1 MEFPHLGQH
10 CNEATCN
17 RLDFLPVK
25 CDSCDKVFCA
35 THYNYE
41 RHNCPGAHRK
51 DFQVPI
57 CPLCGEPVPTAPGV
71 EPDLTVSQHIDKQ
84 CKSDSKK
91 IYTNRC
97 HAKGCKRK
105 ELIPV
110 QCSQCKL
117 NFCLRHR
124 HTTDHDCQ
132 PYSASSTKTTTST
145 ISSATQGVFKIFS
158 DTRAMA
164 AQAAENRRQANPKA
178 RGAVP
183 TVATAA
189 VAQRNH
195 IQNIQGNMTED
206 EALAHALALSIME
219 EDDAATTGGNRGN
232 TSTSTNNAQRATTT
246 VGGQQANSKDKCSL
260 C

>member
-35 THYNYE
+35 SHYNYD
-41 RHNCPGAHRK
+41 RHNCPGAHK
-51 DFQVPI
+51 KNFQVPI

-71 EPDLTVSQHIDKQ
+71 EPDLTVGQHIDKQ
-84 CKSDSKK
+84 CQSDSKK

-124 HTTDHDCQ
+124 HSSDHDCKPPTQ
-132 PYSASSTKTTTST
+132 SNVSTAASSSSTS
-145 ISSATQGVFKIFS
+145 QGVFKIFS

-164 AQAAENRRQANPKA
+164 AQAAEKRLQSRNQQSANNAKA
-178 RGAVP
+178 RQVS
-183 TVATAA
+183 TTTAA
-189 VAQRNH
+189 VAQRSQV
-195 IQNIQGNMTED
+195 QNIQGNMTED

-219 EDDAATTGGNRGN
+219 QDGTAQSSQSAAAAAA
-232 TSTSTNNAQRATTT
+232 NAQRATT
-246 VGGQQANSKDKCSL
+246 VGGRDKDKCSL
-260 C
+260 S

>member
-1 MEFPHLGQH
+1 MY
-10 CNEATCN
+10 T
-17 RLDFLPVK
+17 DFLPVK

-35 THYNYE
+35 SHYNYE
-41 RHNCPGAHRK
+41 RHNCPGAHK
-51 DFQVPI
+51 KNFQVPI

-124 HTTDHDCQ
+124 HSSDHDCKPTASIQ
-132 PYSASSTKTTTST
+132 PAPSAAAAAGSS
-145 ISSATQGVFKIFS
+145 QGIFRIFS
-158 DTRAMA
+158 DTRAKA
-164 AQAAENRRQANPKA
+164 AQAAENRRQRTQEIPKA
-178 RGAVP
+178 RQVQAPPV
-183 TVATAA
+183 A
-189 VAQRNH
+189 VAQRTSATQV
-195 IQNIQGNMTED
+195 QNIQGNMVRLLTI
-206 EALAHALALSIME
+206 HYS
-219 EDDAATTGGNRGN
+219 
-232 TSTSTNNAQRATTT
+232 S
-246 VGGQQANSKDKCSL
+246 
-260 C
+260 

>member
-35 THYNYE
+35 SHYNYE
-41 RHNCPGAHRK
+41 RHNCPGAHK
-51 DFQVPI
+51 KNFQVPI

-71 EPDLTVSQHIDKQ
+71 EPDLTVGQHIDKQ
-84 CKSDSKK
+84 CRSDSKK

-110 QCSQCKL
+110 ECSQCKL

-124 HTTDHDCQ
+124 HSSDHDCN
-132 PYSASSTKTTTST
+132 PAAATATTASAASSSSGTKS
-145 ISSATQGVFKIFS
+145 QGVFKIFS

-164 AQAAENRRQANPKA
+164 AQAAERRLQNRNPQTANNPKA
-178 RGAVP
+178 RQVF
-183 TVATAA
+183 TA
-189 VAQRNH
+189 VAQRSQV
-195 IQNIQGNMTED
+195 QNIQGNMTED

-219 EDDAATTGGNRGN
+219 QDDSAESSQRGDAASAAT
-232 TSTSTNNAQRATTT
+232 NAQRATT
-246 VGGQQANSKDKCSL
+246 VGGRDKDKCSL
-260 C
+260 S

>member
-1 MEFPHLGQH
+1 M
-10 CNEATCN
+10 
-17 RLDFLPVK
+17 K

-35 THYNYE
+35 SHYNYE
-41 RHNCPGAHRK
+41 RHNCPGAHK
-51 DFQVPI
+51 KNFQVPI

-124 HTTDHDCQ
+124 HSSDHDCK
-132 PYSASSTKTTTST
+132 PSVSTTPAAGTS
-145 ISSATQGVFKIFS
+145 QGIFKIFT
-158 DTRAMA
+158 DTRAKA
-164 AQAAENRRQANPKA
+164 AQAAESRRQKTHENPKA
-178 RGAVP
+178 RQVQAPV
-183 TVATAA
+183 A
-189 VAQRNH
+189 VAQRTTPSQV
-195 IQNIQGNMTED
+195 QNIQGNMVNQ
-206 EALAHALALSIME
+206 I
-219 EDDAATTGGNRGN
+219 
-232 TSTSTNNAQRATTT
+232 
-246 VGGQQANSKDKCSL
+246 K
-260 C
+260 

>member
-35 THYNYE
+35 SHYNYE
-41 RHNCPGAHRK
+41 RHNCPGAHK
-51 DFQVPI
+51 KNFQVPI

-84 CKSDSKK
+84 CQSDSKK

-124 HTTDHDCQ
+124 HSSDHDCK
-132 PYSASSTKTTTST
+132 PATATNNLASAPSTS
-145 ISSATQGVFKIFS
+145 QGVFKIFS

-164 AQAAENRRQANPKA
+164 AQAAEKRLQIKNQQTANNSKA
-178 RGAVP
+178 RQVP
-183 TVATAA
+183 TTAA
-189 VAQRNH
+189 SQM
-195 IQNIQGNMTED
+195 QSIQGNMTED

-219 EDDAATTGGNRGN
+219 QDGTAENSQRDNAASATN
-232 TSTSTNNAQRATTT
+232 TVNTQRATT
-246 VGGQQANSKDKCSL
+246 VGGRDKDKCSL
-260 C
+260 S

>member
-41 RHNCPGAHRK
+41 RHNCPGAHK
-51 DFQVPI
+51 KNFQVPI

-71 EPDLTVSQHIDKQ
+71 EPDLTVGQHIDKQ

-110 QCSQCKL
+110 LCSQCKL

-124 HTTDHDCQ
+124 HTSDHDCK
-132 PYSASSTKTTTST
+132 PASAAG
-145 ISSATQGVFKIFS
+145 SSAPVASAGTSQGIFKIFT
-158 DTRAMA
+158 DTRSMA
-164 AQAAENRRQANPKA
+164 AQAAEKRRQSKPQANPPA
-178 RGAVP
+178 RNVP
-183 TVATAA
+183 LAAAAAATP
-189 VAQRNH
+189 
-195 IQNIQGNMTED
+195 IQVQTIQGNMTED

-219 EDDAATTGGNRGN
+219 QDDAANTNRRGATSAAN
-232 TSTSTNNAQRATTT
+232 TQRAAT
-246 VGGQQANSKDKCSL
+246 VGGRDSQQANGKDKCSL
-260 C
+260 S

>member
-10 CNEATCN
+10 CNEPTCN

-25 CDSCDKVFCA
+25 CDSCEKVFCA
-35 THYNYE
+35 SHYNYE
-41 RHNCPGAHRK
+41 RHKCPGAHK
-51 DFQVPI
+51 KNFQVPI

-124 HTTDHDCQ
+124 HTSDHDCK
-132 PYSASSTKTTTST
+132 PASTTSALDSASASTS
-145 ISSATQGVFKIFS
+145 QGVFKIFS
-158 DTRAMA
+158 DTRAKA
-164 AQAAENRRQANPKA
+164 AQAAERRLQSKA
-178 RGAVP
+178 QTNTKSKPVP
-183 TVATAA
+183 AATAT
-189 VAQRNH
+189 VAQRTQV
-195 IQNIQGNMTED
+195 QNIQGNMTED

-219 EDDAATTGGNRGN
+219 QDDASGANRNGSATSSATT
-232 TSTSTNNAQRATTT
+232 QRATT
-246 VGGQQANSKDKCSL
+246 VGGRDPQQANEKDKCLLS
-260 C
+260 

>member
-41 RHNCPGAHRK
+41 RHNCPGAHK
-51 DFQVPI
+51 KNFQVPI

-124 HTTDHDCQ
+124 HTSDHDCK
-132 PYSASSTKTTTST
+132 PATPNAASTSAGDS
-145 ISSATQGVFKIFS
+145 QGVFKIFS
-158 DTRAMA
+158 DTRAKA
-164 AQAAENRRQANPKA
+164 AQAAEHRWQNKQQTNPKA
-178 RGAVP
+178 RQVP
-183 TVATAA
+183 PAVAT
-189 VAQRNH
+189 VAQRTTPVQV
-195 IQNIQGNMTED
+195 QNIQGNMTED

-219 EDDAATTGGNRGN
+219 QDGIAETGRRST
-232 TSTSTNNAQRATTT
+232 TSTANSQRATT
-246 VGGQQANSKDKCSL
+246 VGGRDSQQTNGKDKCSL
-260 C
+260 S

>member
-1 MEFPHLGQH
+1 MYFI
-10 CNEATCN
+10 
-17 RLDFLPVK
+17 DFLPVK

-41 RHNCPGAHRK
+41 RHNCPGAHK
-51 DFQVPI
+51 KNFQVPI

-97 HAKGCKRK
+97 YAKGCKRK

-124 HTTDHDCQ
+124 HSSDHDCK
-132 PYSASSTKTTTST
+132 PATNAAPAASTS
-145 ISSATQGVFKIFS
+145 QGVFKIFS
-158 DTRAMA
+158 DTRTKA
-164 AQAAENRRQANPKA
+164 AQAAERRWQNKQQPNTNP
-178 RGAVP
+178 RPVP
-183 TVATAA
+183 APVTV
-189 VAQRNH
+189 VQRTTSTQV
-195 IQNIQGNMTED
+195 QNIQGNMVSLFIKQTKFKTIKMF
-206 EALAHALALSIME
+206 LLLL
-219 EDDAATTGGNRGN
+219 R
-232 TSTSTNNAQRATTT
+232 QRMR
-246 VGGQQANSKDKCSL
+246 L
-260 C
+260 WHMP